1 MQACPQC
8 QTLLETWEVFCHSCG
23 RVISLEQ
30 VPVVK
35 ASLAGDLSLEES
47 FQDWFKQGGEALERN
62 DFEKAAVC
70 LQEALRR
77 TSALP
82 NSRTRELEVRSL
94 LGQALSASNKLAEA
108 AGQFKVI
115 AEKTAD
121 VQQRKEMSEQVERLK
136 SAAVADSFTAASN
149 QYRAAQA
156 FELKLVPLYCAACK
170 RPLTE
175 GELYGF
181 RRGLVEAPRC
191 VCGVQ
196 GPPLVKRTVDQVDIL
211 KKEESRRVRK
221 AKLVEAA
228 SGQVPGGKDRK
239 IAVLLAVLLGAIGG
253 HKFYLGERAA
263 GILSA
268 LLSWTLLPWLS
279 ALYDA
284 VQLATMSDVSFNLQ
298 YNIEEVLN
306 RLPAEADLPVADTS
320 LFSMEISEDPEDFID
335 DLSGTEAPSAKVD

>member
-30 VPVVK
+30 VPIVK
-35 ASLAGDLSLEES
+35 VSGNGDISLEEAY
-47 FQDWFKQGGEALERN
+47 QDWFNQGSEAIKRE
-62 DFEKAAVC
+62 DFERAAVC
-70 LQEALRR
+70 FQEALRR
-77 TSALP
+77 STALP
-82 NSRTRELEVRSL
+82 NSRVREIEVRSL
-94 LGQALSASNKLAEA
+94 LAQALAANDKLAEA
-108 AGQFKVI
+108 AGQYKVI

-121 VQQRKEMSEQVERLK
+121 AQQRKDMSEKVDKLK
-136 SAAVADSFTAASN
+136 ESAVSDSFRATSTE
-149 QYRAAQA
+149 YRAAEA
-156 FELKLVPLYCAACK
+156 FELKLVPLYCVACK

-196 GPPLVKRTVDQVDIL
+196 GQPLVKRTVDQIEVL
-211 KKEESRRVRK
+211 KREELRRVRK

-228 SGQVPGGKDRK
+228 SGQLPGGRNRK
-239 IAVLLAVLLGAIGG
+239 VAVLLAILLGAVGV

-263 GILSA
+263 GIQSI
-268 LLSWTLLPWLS
+268 LLCWTILPWMF
-279 ALYDA
+279 ALYEA
-284 VQLATMSDVSFNLQ
+284 IQLATMSDVSFNLQ

-306 RLPAEADLPVADTS
+306 RLPAEPAIAS
-320 LFSMEISEDPEDFID
+320 AESGLFSMEITDDPDDFID
-335 DLSGTEAPSAKVD
+335 DLSGAETPGVKLE